1 KAAAGYL
8 NGYSD
13 PEYIEELPK
22 FQLPVLPKNATYR
35 AFEINGDS
43 MLPLQ
48 SGTIVIGKYVE
59 SARDIKNGKTYVL
72 VTQKEG
78 VVYKRVFNYL
88 EENGKLFL
96 VSDNTQYSPYE
107 ISGEE
112 VLELWEA
119 RAYISLH
126 FPDPSESGEEQLSLK
141 DRKSTRLNSSH

>member
-1 KAAAGYL
+1 VY
-8 NGYSD
+8 
-13 PEYIEELPK
+13 
-22 FQLPVLPKNATYR
+22 
-35 AFEINGDS
+35 
-43 MLPLQ
+43 
-48 SGTIVIGKYVE
+48 
-59 SARDIKNGKTYVL
+59 ARSYTTLFRSYVL

-141 DRKSTRLNSSH
+141 KLSSIVMELQQEIIKLKNG